1 MNVSESRGRQER
13 RKWDTWRHRL
23 LPDGIFS
30 LGRTAAAVFLIAV
43 ISAQLLSGRV
53 SGSSWDSVRAA
64 VNAAAGILSDDMTQA
79 QDPTDAAVEVQNDAG
94 TEPARTE
101 GDARM
106 IRRLY
111 GLDEQT
117 YENAQLYYPSASL
130 GADELFL
137 VRLKTPDQAD
147 MVRQAMEARKAAQMK
162 NFEGYAPES
171 YRKAAGSR
179 IEVSGGYALYV
190 SGDDA
195 ERIVE
200 AFRKAL

>member
-1 MNVSESRGRQER
+1 MSVSESRERQER
-13 RKWDTWRHRL
+13 KKWDTWRHRL
-23 LPDGIFS
+23 MPDGIFS
-30 LGRTAAAVFLIAV
+30 LGKTAAAAFLMVVIA
-43 ISAQLLSGRV
+43 AQLLSGRV

-64 VNAAAGILSDDMTQA
+64 VIAAAGI
-79 QDPTDAAVEVQNDAG
+79 G
-94 TEPARTE
+94 TADTAPGTIKPGPEGQTGTGNLPECTE

-147 MVRQAMEARKAAQMK
+147 TVRKAMEARKVAQMK

-171 YRKAAGSR
+171 YRKASESR
-179 IEVSGGYALYV
+179 IEVSGGFALYV

-195 ERIVE
+195 ERTVE